1 MDPYAY
7 YYCRVKGCDCKSL
20 KWQFGA
26 MQRHCRD
33 CGHPPLRHYSKFN
46 KCVINPIKRYGYMG
60 DGRTAMKT
68 LKTDILDQ
76 ICLRRTK
83 EGRAADLKLA
93 PLTVETK
100 KLKLDKKEV
109 DFYENIYKGSRAKF
123 DAYVAKGTLLHNYA
137 HIFDLLSRLRQTV
150 NHPYLVVHANY
161 NGKLDVD
168 GAPLKPIAPSNDKE
182 VCSICQD
189 AAPEYVVSVC
199 QHIFHR
205 ECVLNYMKDAPTTD
219 KGIGC
224 PVCFQPLSVD
234 LRPQAKQTSSTL
246 AKPTIKI
253 KKQSILRKIDLD
265 NFTSSTKLE
274 ALVSELQ
281 AIAKKTHLAKSLVFS
296 QYTKFI
302 EIIEWRLSKIGIRT
316 VKLTGSIGVKQ
327 RQALLSAFKN
337 DPNIQVAMLSLR
349 AGGEGLNLQCASHVF
364 VMEPWWN
371 PAVELQAIQRAHRIG
386 QTRPVRAVR
395 FITGDTIEERMH
407 QLQEKK
413 QVGV

>member
-1 MDPYAY
+1 
-7 YYCRVKGCDCKSL
+7 
-20 KWQFGA
+20 
-26 MQRHCRD
+26 
-33 CGHPPLRHYSKFN
+33 
-46 KCVINPIKRYGYMG
+46 
-60 DGRTAMKT
+60 
-68 LKTDILDQ
+68 LDKV
-76 ICLRRTK
+76 CLRRTK
-83 EGRAADLKLA
+83 ESRAEDLKLA
-93 PLTVETK
+93 PLTIETEH
-100 KLKLDKKEV
+100 LKLDKTEV

-137 HIFDLLSRLRQTV
+137 HIFDLLSRLRQAV

-161 NGKLDVD
+161 DGKLDVN
-168 GAPLKPIAPSNDKE
+168 GAPLKPIAASNDKDI
-182 VCSICQD
+182 CAICQD
-189 AAPEYVVSVC
+189 AVAEPVVSVC

-205 ECVLNYMKDAPTTD
+205 ECVLNYMKDAPVTD

-234 LRPQAKQTSSTL
+234 LRPQKKKKPTIAP
-246 AKPTIKI
+246 KPTIKI

-274 ALVSELQ
+274 SLV
-281 AIAKKTHLAKSLVFS
+281 KKIQETTKNTHLAKSLVFS

-302 EIIEWRLSKIGIRT
+302 DIVEWRLAKLGIRT
-316 VKLTGSIGVKQ
+316 VKLTGSLGVKQ
-327 RQALLSAFKN
+327 RQSLLTAFKS
-337 DPNIQVAMLSLR
+337 DPNIQVALLSLR

-386 QTRPVRAVR
+386 QTRPVKAVR
-395 FITGDTIEERMH
+395 FITDDTIEERMH

-413 QVGV
+413 QLVFDGCVDGKVAALAKLTEEDLRFLFKN